1 MTDLKNGVRAF
12 VQSKY
17 MDLFGAC
24 LVLVISFYNRFPL
37 TYYFHGNVVFDVPFS
52 KQFSMLQQGA
62 FPLGIFSTIGAVF
75 SLLSTRF
82 VGKQNNLGNIIG
94 VFTTINSGTV
104 DYFLGNHSAI
114 ITYPITFIITYFAVV
129 KWNKGEKIRKIDF
142 NYYLI
147 NFAGLV
153 LGYLLVYI
161 GTELFGGR
169 DDLLFFNILSIS
181 FGLSLGANFSS
192 ALKYESTFLSWTIYN
207 VVQLIKAFLQM
218 NIANIAKYIFYM
230 INAVI
235 TLADWVLN
243 RDMKK
248 SDSSL
253 AVTS

>member
-1 MTDLKNGVRAF
+1 MNNLKNGVRAF
-12 VQSKY
+12 VKSKY

-24 LVLVISFYNRFPL
+24 LVLFISIYNQFHL
-37 TYYFHGNVVFDVPFS
+37 TYYFQGNVKFNVPFS
-52 KQFSMLQQGA
+52 EQLGLLKLGA

-114 ITYPITFIITYFAVV
+114 ITYPLTFIITYFAVV

-147 NFAGLV
+147 NFAGLI

-161 GTELFGGR
+161 GTEIFGGR
-169 DDLLFFNILSIS
+169 DDLLFFNIVSIT

-192 ALKYESTFLSWTIYN
+192 ALKYESTFLSWTFYN

-248 SDSSL
+248 
-253 AVTS
+253 V